1 MKNSY
6 NNDYIND
13 EYTKYTNNLD
23 ENIKNYIEERLIK
36 QIKWYDSSA
45 RLKQTKYKRLVISS
59 IIATSII
66 PILSLFTTYTIGVAF
81 ATIIAI
87 LSSTS
92 SVLLSIANLCE
103 FQKLWIQYRS
113 NCEILKSILHRYF
126 TGANEFLGKNGIVKK
141 CAVKIYPKFDSIIF
155 PLQSPQLPLIHF
167 QNSVKVAEGALYN
180 LDGILKMNII
190 TTGD

>member
-13 EYTKYTNNLD
+13 EYTQYTNNLNA
-23 ENIKNYIEERLIK
+23 NIKNYIEERLIK

-45 RLKQTKYKRLVISS
+45 RLKQAKYKRLVISS

-81 ATIIAI
+81 AIIIAI

-92 SVLLSIANLCE
+92 SVLLSISNLCE

-126 TGANEFLGKNGIVKK
+126 TGANEFLGKNDKE
-141 CAVKIYPKFDSIIF
+141 KFDLLVSSCEEYMTKEYETWTK
-155 PLQSPQLPLIHF
+155 LSHASKEVQ
-167 QNSVKVAEGALYN
+167 
-180 LDGILKMNII
+180 
-190 TTGD
+190 